1 MDDVVDSDD
10 EPEPVE
16 EELPD
21 VPCDVLPDVP
31 PGAVSAEVVATDVV
45 AGSSVVVVVV
55 VVVGVGQPGGI
66 DGVVVGVVVGVL
78 VVVSVGG
85 VGHVGVVVV
94 GVVELVGTVGVNVI
108 VTPGRVVV
116 VVDVVVGFGVPEDGG
131 VVLPGGEALLLS
143 DGVFP
148 LPGWGPKS
156 SSEPM
161 MSGSTGTPLAYTSA
175 QYSTVATYS
184 LDWL

>member
-1 MDDVVDSDD
+1 VLPGDVPADVVW
-10 EPEPVE
+10 
-16 EELPD
+16 
-21 VPCDVLPDVP
+21 
-31 PGAVSAEVVATDVV
+31 GASTVV
-45 AGSSVVVVVV
+45 VVVVVV
-55 VVVGVGQPGGI
+55 VVVGVGQPGGM
-66 DGVVVGVVVGVL
+66 DGVVVGVVVGAL

-94 GVVELVGTVGVNVI
+94 VDGLVGTVGLNVI

-116 VVDVVVGFGVPEDGG
+116 VVVVGFVVGFDVPEDGG
-131 VVLPGGEALLLS
+131 VVLPGGEALLS
-143 DGVFP
+143 SPDWP
-148 LPGWGPKS
+148 LPGSGPKS

-184 LDWL
+184 FDWL

>member
-1 MDDVVDSDD
+1 M
-10 EPEPVE
+10 
-16 EELPD
+16 LPG
-21 VPCDVLPDVP
+21 VP
-31 PGAVSAEVVATDVV
+31 PGVVPAEVVSAGVV
-45 AGSSVVVVVV
+45 AGASVVVVVV

-85 VGHVGVVVV
+85 VGHVGVVV
-94 GVVELVGTVGVNVI
+94 GVVELVGTVGVNVN
-108 VTPGRVVV
+108 VTLLPGRDVVV
-116 VVDVVVGFGVPEDGG
+116 VVVGGVDVPEDGG

-143 DGVFP
+143 DGVVPLP
-148 LPGWGPKS
+148 LPGLGRKS

-184 LDWL
+184 FDWL